1 MSATAMM
8 PVPIVSGGT
17 ADATVTSVAMTAT
30 AMMPVPVVYGGAAD
44 ATVTSVTMTATAT
57 FQIPDVSPPPQPP
70 SGGVQHG
77 QTFRRRRR

>member
-8 PVPIVSGGT
+8 PVPTVYGGA
-17 ADATVTSVAMTAT
+17 ADATITSVTMSAT

-57 FQIPDVSPPPQPP
+57 FQIPGVSPPP